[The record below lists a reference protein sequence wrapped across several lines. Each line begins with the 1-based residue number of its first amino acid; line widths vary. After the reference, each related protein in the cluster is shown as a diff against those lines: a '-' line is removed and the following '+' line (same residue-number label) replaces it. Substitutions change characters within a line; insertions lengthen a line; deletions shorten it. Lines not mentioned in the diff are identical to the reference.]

1 MEFLHSLL
9 ISSSFMT
16 LNNIRELSSTPNGL
30 FLQIHAKMLLSL
42 LKGVGDL
49 IACLTCCLSDVR
61 FLSL

>member
-1 MEFLHSLL
+1 
-9 ISSSFMT
+9 MT